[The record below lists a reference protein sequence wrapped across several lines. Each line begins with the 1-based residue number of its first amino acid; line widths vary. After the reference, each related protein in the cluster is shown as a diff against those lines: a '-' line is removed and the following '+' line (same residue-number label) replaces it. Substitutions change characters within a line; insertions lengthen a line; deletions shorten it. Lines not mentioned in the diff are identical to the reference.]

1 MTATSANFSYDCSPN
16 QGGLVNQIKTKCYG
30 QQQANIPT
38 DVTGNGK
45 SGWLSQIAKT
55 RAPKWQKSTEI

>member
-45 SGWLSQIAKT
+45 SGWLKAPGLDPSAKT
-55 RAPKWQKSTEI
+55 RAPK